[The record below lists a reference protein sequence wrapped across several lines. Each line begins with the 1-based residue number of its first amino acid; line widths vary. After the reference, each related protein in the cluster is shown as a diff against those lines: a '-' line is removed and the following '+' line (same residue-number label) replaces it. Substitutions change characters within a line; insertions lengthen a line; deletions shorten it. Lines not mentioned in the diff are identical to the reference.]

1 MTTTQVLIT
10 IVVLLVIAAI
20 GYGIWF
26 VTRRRALQHRFGPEY
41 DRAVAEGDSRAAAE
55 RELRERERRHAELE
69 LELRELTPEART
81 RYTTAWTEIQ
91 ARFLDDPA
99 GAVRDAD
106 ALVTE
111 LVAER
116 GYPTGEYEEQVA
128 HLSVEHARTLGH
140 YRDAHEISDLSDRGE
155 ATTEQLRQAVVHYR
169 TLFSDLLGVDATPG
183 ATPSSAA
190 PSGTPISGAAI
201 SGAAASDDVRAAH
214 AVRADDV
221 RADDVRADGVRADGV
236 RADGVRADGVRADG
250 VRADG
255 VRADGARADDGRA
268 DGVRADGGRANAV
281 HADDARADHVRA
293 GAVRAD
299 DAADASA
306 VRDTDVPGQRDPED
320 VPRDTSRRS

>member
-1 MTTTQVLIT
+1 MTTTQILIT

-55 RELRERERRHAELE
+55 RALRERERRHAE

-91 ARFLDDPA
+91 SRFLDDPT

-140 YRDAHEISDLSDRGE
+140 YRDAHEIS
-155 ATTEQLRQAVVHYR
+155 
-169 TLFSDLLGVDATPG
+169 
-183 ATPSSAA
+183 
-190 PSGTPISGAAI
+190 
-201 SGAAASDDVRAAH
+201 
-214 AVRADDV
+214 
-221 RADDVRADGVRADGV
+221 
-236 RADGVRADGVRADG
+236 
-250 VRADG
+250 
-255 VRADGARADDGRA
+255 
-268 DGVRADGGRANAV
+268 
-281 HADDARADHVRA
+281 
-293 GAVRAD
+293 
-299 DAADASA
+299 
-306 VRDTDVPGQRDPED
+306 
-320 VPRDTSRRS
+320 